1 MLSYDSHIFS
11 SQAIKRATHTHVI
24 FPSEQARY
32 SHTCACNLTYN
43 KQALYSHTC
52 ACNLTHKLPRPRSR
66 RRLSLV
72 RASLLEF
79 IGKNACKR
87 HPGSTRA
94 LFARAARDHRTK
106 ILPRGTPG
114 GMLPRGTPTLLAPFS
129 RERWASHLFCPPVDQ
144 ADMN

>member
-1 MLSYDSHIFS
+1 MPHDLSYAITMLSYDSHIFS

-72 RASLLEF
+72 RASLLKF
-79 IGKNACKR
+79 IEQKNASKR
-87 HPGSTRA
+87 SPCTLDGAQSQYWTYVLRSRITGAGGS
-94 LFARAARDHRTK
+94 ARNKSSIFINICTWQ
-106 ILPRGTPG
+106 G
-114 GMLPRGTPTLLAPFS
+114 
-129 RERWASHLFCPPVDQ
+129 
-144 ADMN
+144 